1 MNTLL
6 KSLTRSL
13 TERGWKV
20 KMQENNQIPAEI
32 VQRYDS
38 LPTDYIY
45 FLQHMKTCVN
55 NAETV
60 WILCPDDFAPPRK
73 KTDLHGTSL
82 RK

>member
-1 MNTLL
+1 MNELL

-38 LPTDYIY
+38 LPIYYIY
-45 FLQHMKTCVN
+45 FLRNMKVCVN
-55 NAETV
+55 DAETV
-60 WILCPDDFAPPRK
+60 WILCTDDFAPRK